1 MEIDRKMSE
10 RCWCF
15 SEKLRNNIGLNVTFS
30 PPKLG
35 GVRGGLNTLRP
46 CLNLTLN
53 LSLNLSLNLAS
64 DDVLVQTPSGS
75 P

>member
-1 MEIDRKMSE
+1 MSE

-15 SEKLRNNIGLNVTFS
+15 SEYSRNNPGLNVIIS

-46 CLNLTLN
+46 CLNLTLNLTLN